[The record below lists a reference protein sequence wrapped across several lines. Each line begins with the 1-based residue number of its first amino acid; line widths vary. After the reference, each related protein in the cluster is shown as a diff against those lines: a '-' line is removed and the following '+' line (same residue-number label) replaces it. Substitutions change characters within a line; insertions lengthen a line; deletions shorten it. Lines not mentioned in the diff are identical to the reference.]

1 MAAKIKRG
9 DFVLVIAGRD
19 RGKEGKVKK
28 VFPKQQRVIVEGVN
42 IVKRHMRVRSQTQ
55 PGGIIEMEAPIHI
68 SNVMLICPNCGE
80 PTRVGFKITETGQK
94 VRVCK
99 RCGGVISDVK
109 AAP

>member
-55 PGGIIEMEAPIHI
+55 PGGIIEMEAPIH
-68 SNVMLICPNCGE
+68 
-80 PTRVGFKITETGQK
+80 
-94 VRVCK
+94 
-99 RCGGVISDVK
+99 
-109 AAP
+109 